1 MYEFFVN
8 LCKVDSIVFLH
19 TWNLFK
25 DIKII

>member
-8 LCKVDSIVFLH
+8 LCKMESIVFLD

-25 DIKII
+25 GIKII